1 MFNKNDPLID
11 SVTKVMQENQVRRDA
26 EKAVNEELGI
36 HTKRALPFELHKL
49 YDQLLEEVIQEAL
62 NEKLVGNQ
70 HKIDVNKNNR
80 VDAHDFKLL
89 RAKKEKKP
97 EEHGVEA
104 EREMASKGKKMYE
117 ENLKEK
123 RGLWDNIHA
132 KRKRIAA
139 GSGEKMR
146 KPGSEGAPTEKD
158 SKAAQN
164 EEAIEQI
171 DELSPATIK
180 SYHQKA
186 TGIKR
191 GGENIDDRMTNHAYA
206 ADDAHEAGKKS
217 LARYHEKKLNDLDDR
232 YRKRGDGIDRAE
244 KRLGIATPV
253 KKVNEVAPP
262 SDKAERM
269 VKYIKKGYSK
279 DGELSKKEKS
289 IAYATAWKAYNK
301 GKAKD

>member
-36 HTKRALPFELHKL
+36 FGKRALPFEMHKL

-62 NEKLVGNQ
+62 SEKLVGNQ

-89 RAKKEKKP
+89 RSKKKVEEEKKEDDKKETSKEKEP

-158 SKAAQN
+158 LKAAQN
-164 EEAIEQI
+164 EEA
-171 DELSPATIK
+171 
-180 SYHQKA
+180 
-186 TGIKR
+186 
-191 GGENIDDRMTNHAYA
+191 
-206 ADDAHEAGKKS
+206 
-217 LARYHEKKLNDLDDR
+217 
-232 YRKRGDGIDRAE
+232 
-244 KRLGIATPV
+244 
-253 KKVNEVAPP
+253 VNEVAPP
-262 SDKAERM
+262 SAKAERM

-279 DGELSKKEKS
+279 DGDLSKKEKS

-301 GKAKD
+301 SKAKD